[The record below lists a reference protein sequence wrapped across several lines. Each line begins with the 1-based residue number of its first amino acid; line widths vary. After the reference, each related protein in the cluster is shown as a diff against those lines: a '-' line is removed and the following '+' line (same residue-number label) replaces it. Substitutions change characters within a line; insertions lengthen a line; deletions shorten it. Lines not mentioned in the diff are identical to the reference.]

1 MREIAVVLFPG
12 FELLD
17 VFGPLEMFGINPE
30 AFSITLVAETVGA
43 VASNQGPKS
52 WVETRLEDRDDYD
65 MILVP
70 GGRGT
75 RTQVGNEPLL
85 NWLKSA
91 SEKAEITTSVCT
103 GAGLLAKAG
112 LLDGRK
118 ATTNKI
124 SFDWVQSQ
132 SDQVHWV
139 KEARWV
145 EDGAF
150 WTSSGVSAG
159 IDMSLAL
166 IEHLVSEEVATQT
179 ALYSE
184 YERHADAGW
193 DPFAKIHGLV

>member
-30 AFSITLVAETVGA
+30 AFSITLVAETTGA

-85 NWLKSA
+85 KWLKTA
-91 SEKAEITTSVCT
+91 SEKAEITSSVCT

-145 EDGAF
+145 EDGPF

-159 IDMSLAL
+159 MDMSLAL
-166 IEHLVSEEVATQT
+166 IEKLVSPEVANQT

-184 YERHADAGW
+184 YERHTDANW
-193 DPFAKIHGLV
+193 DPYAKIHGLV